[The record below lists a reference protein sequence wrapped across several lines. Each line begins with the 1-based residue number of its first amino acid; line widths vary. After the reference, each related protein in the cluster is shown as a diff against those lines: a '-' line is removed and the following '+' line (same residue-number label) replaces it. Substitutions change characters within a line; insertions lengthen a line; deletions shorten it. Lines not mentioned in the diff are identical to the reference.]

1 MKNTI
6 KKLVAIVVLLAMIVV
21 SVVFGMAFQSYS
33 DARTTLA
40 VSDLYD
46 YVISNT
52 TTYTYIED
60 IDEDFLNA
68 IVAIEDRRFY
78 TREGIDFISLGRAI
92 ITNIESGA
100 LVEGGSTITQ
110 QLIKNVYFGY
120 DRGFIDKL
128 AEYFFIY
135 DLEDAYSKDE
145 ILEMYVNYINYGDGN
160 YNIYDACMN
169 YFGKEPSD
177 LTVYE
182 ASLLASIPNS
192 PANYQLSNNNPNTY
206 ERQKEVLEAMLE
218 LGYIDEDEYNE
229 AIAQQPTFW

>member
-1 MKNTI
+1 MKTI
-6 KKLVAIVVLLAMIVV
+6 KKLIAIVVLILLIVA
-21 SVVFGMAFQSYS
+21 SSLFGMAYLSYIE
-33 DARTTLA
+33 AKKTLA
-40 VSDLYD
+40 VEDMYE
-46 YVISNT
+46 YVTSNT
-52 TTYTYIED
+52 RTYTYIED

-68 IVAIEDRRFY
+68 IVAIEDQRFY
-78 TREGIDFISLGRAI
+78 TRYGIDFIALGRAML
-92 ITNIESGA
+92 TNIASGS

-110 QLIKNVYFGY
+110 QLIKNVYYGY

-135 DLEDAYSKDE
+135 VVEDTYDKDE
-145 ILEMYVNYINYGDGN
+145 ILEMYVNYIYYGDGY
-160 YNIYDACMN
+160 YNIYDACMG

-206 ERQKEVLEAMLE
+206 ERQRQVLEAMLE
-218 LGYIDEDEYNE
+218 MGYIDQDEYDA
-229 AIAQQPTFW
+229 AIAEQPTF